1 MRWKPT
7 VITPPNG
14 INAISKEETISIY
27 PNPARETLNIA
38 FGESPSIKTVVLYNL
53 IGKVVGTYPVSGNNM
68 NIDLSEMSSGLY
80 FLRFINACGE
90 VTAIRK
96 FTRL

>member
-1 MRWKPT
+1 MK
-7 VITPPNG
+7 NG
-14 INAISKEETISIY
+14 INTISKEETISIY
-27 PNPARETLNIA
+27 PNPTHETLNIA
-38 FGESPSIKTVVLYNL
+38 FGESPSINTVVLYNL